1 MAFLSSFSIYANE
14 FVSKS
19 EPSRIPNSTILFR
32 GYLERK
38 NTGKVFHSASIT
50 PAIGLSLPAKK
61 YLAIFYYRDST
72 LVLLAVSKLV
82 TQGKYGTD
90 YKTTLF

>member
-1 MAFLSSFSIYANE
+1 MSLSPKVSPPEFL
-14 FVSKS
+14 
-19 EPSRIPNSTILFR
+19 IPPFCFAVILKEKTP
-32 GYLERK
+32 ERF
-38 NTGKVFHSASIT
+38 FHSASIT
-50 PAIGLSLPAKK
+50 PAISLSLPAKK

>member
-1 MAFLSSFSIYANE
+1 MSLSPKVSPPEFLIPPFCFAVILKE
-14 FVSKS
+14 KTPERFFTQP
-19 EPSRIPNSTILFR
+19 PSRQL
-32 GYLERK
+32 
-38 NTGKVFHSASIT
+38 
-50 PAIGLSLPAKK
+50 GLSLPAKK
-61 YLAIFYYRDST
+61 YLAIFYYRDSM